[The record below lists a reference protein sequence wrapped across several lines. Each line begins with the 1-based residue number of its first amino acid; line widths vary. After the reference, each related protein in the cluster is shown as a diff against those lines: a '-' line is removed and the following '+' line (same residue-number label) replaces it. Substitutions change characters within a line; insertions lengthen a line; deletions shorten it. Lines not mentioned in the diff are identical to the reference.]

1 MECIILSVTNHHS
14 SHLHTLGGHAGWLVE
29 DLELVPA
36 RGEGVVADEILQ
48 GRLLQPAGAE
58 GGAAVG
64 VLKDGMTTRQTLWR
78 EACKQKH
85 QHQPPPSQK
94 ARF

>member
-1 MECIILSVTNHHS
+1 MTNHHS

-64 VLKDGMTTRQTLWR
+64 VLKDGMTARQTLWR
-78 EACKQKH
+78 EACKQKNIN
-85 QHQPPPSQK
+85 PPLSQK

>member
-1 MECIILSVTNHHS
+1 MMALDVPHSFLRQALKCIIVSVTNHDS
-14 SHLHTLGGHAGWLVE
+14 SHLHTLGGHGSRLVE

-58 GGAAVG
+58 GGAAIG

-78 EACKQKH
+78 EAC
-85 QHQPPPSQK
+85 
-94 ARF
+94 